1 MALDPK
7 ANGRVNLGQASILLL
22 DDNPLSMEILAQIV
36 TGLGAK
42 RLHRCGAVEEARDA
56 ALSQELDLAIVDG
69 MAPSGK
75 GYDFVSWLRRE
86 AGEPNCFIPVMV
98 TTAHTPGRE
107 VARARDCGGHI
118 IIKKPIAPIVLLER
132 IAWASRGGRPFLLSD
147 GYVGPDRRFREGEAP
162 NGLERR
168 RGGELAAANAPE
180 TRAAAS

>member
-1 MALDPK
+1 MALDPA
-7 ANGRVNLGQASILLL
+7 ANGRVNLGQASILLV

-42 RLHRCGAVEEARDA
+42 RLHRCGTLEEARDA
-56 ALSQELDLAIVDG
+56 ASTQDLDLAIVDG
-69 MAPSGK
+69 MAPSGR

-86 AGEPNCFIPVMV
+86 AREPNCFIPVMV
-98 TTAHTPGRE
+98 TTAHTPGRD

-132 IAWASRGGRPFLLSD
+132 IVWASKGGRQFLLSD
-147 GYVGPDRRFREGEAP
+147 GYVGPDRRFREGQAP

-168 RGGELAAANAPE
+168 SETQPATALEPE
-180 TRAAAS
+180 RPAIAS